1 MGDGI
6 CSAFLYLGMLMAYYI
21 SAAGL
26 GSLYAYGL
34 IGIAL
39 LLVLEV
45 VDDVEEKTNVELAE
59 YINDAPLKK
68 VE

>member
-1 MGDGI
+1 
-6 CSAFLYLGMLMAYYI
+6 MAYYI